1 MERKR
6 ILIPLV
12 SLLIAAIPTLFAVRS
27 VAEQISGTDLLVT
40 ESYVEQAVTFQPVF
54 VPTGKT
60 LSGKCEFI
68 LRSGTATAYC
78 PGTDGIADMTAGM
91 DIQNGVAIQYNHS
104 CNIPRDDGRGVT
116 VQRGAW
122 FMLRG
127 SYRIAD

>member
-6 ILIPLV
+6 ILIPLI

-68 LRSGTATAYC
+68 LRSG
-78 PGTDGIADMTAGM
+78 IADMTAGM

-127 SYRIAD
+127 SYRISD